1 MAEITAALDEG
12 GANKLLDAV
21 IAAIGTRSLPPGTGT
36 LGPFTATYAASGT
49 LTNGNVDLIPPDTIR
64 IADLRLDWTV
74 TLSFVMDLAAIMP
87 KLCLPRA
94 CIDTPCGRVCTPE
107 ICVPWPKRTV
117 NVTLSDFV
125 ETTVDTRLKISLVAG
140 VWRVEAEILDVPDL
154 TIGLKTGAIL
164 IALSAAIT
172 PVLLTVPLIGPFLA
186 VAVNIILTAI
196 GVAAVFGLL
205 GPILSMFV
213 SGLTFKLYEQPKL
226 FQVLPPEGPFD
237 PKVDFNIDALNAFVA
252 HNSPEDELVLT
263 ADISP

>member
-36 LGPFTATYAASGT
+36 LGPFTASYAASGT

-74 TLSFVMDLAAIMP
+74 ALTFVIDLAAIMP
-87 KLCLPRA
+87 KMCLPRV
-94 CIDTPCGRVCTPE
+94 CVNTPCGRVCTPE

-125 ETTVDTRLKISLVAG
+125 KTTVDTRLKISLVGG
-140 VWRVEAEILDVPDL
+140 VWRVEAEILSVPDL
-154 TIGLKTGAIL
+154 TIGINTAAIL
-164 IALSAAIT
+164 IALGAAIT
-172 PVLLTVPLIGPFLA
+172 PVLLTVPFIGPFLA
-186 VAVNIILTAI
+186 IAVNIILVAV
-196 GVAAVFGLL
+196 GVAGVLGLL
-205 GPILSMFV
+205 GPILSLFV
-213 SGLTFKLYEQPKL
+213 SGVKFKLYEQPKL
-226 FQVLPPEGPFD
+226 FQVLPAEGPFD
-237 PKVDFNIDALNAFVA
+237 PKVDFSIDALNAIVA
-252 HNSPEDELVLT
+252 HNSLEDELVLT